1 MKQKFEEDA
10 PLLPANRAFVIQ
22 FSTETDVPQGRLT
35 GRVEHV
41 VSGKSSHFQSLDEL
55 LVFIGHVLTARS
67 EENSSD

>member
-1 MKQKFEEDA
+1 
-10 PLLPANRAFVIQ
+10 
-22 FSTETDVPQGRLT
+22 VPQGRLT